1 MAVVVQDSY
10 LVGLIG
16 SGIGPSLSPALHER
30 EAQRQG
36 LRYAYR
42 LLDIDVLGVRPEAVG
57 DLLSAARER
66 GFDGLNITHPCKQLV
81 LPHLD
86 ALTPQAE
93 ALGAVNTVVVEDG
106 RTVGHNTDVT
116 GFAASFARGLPDVPL
131 ERVVQLGAGGAGAA
145 VAHAV
150 LTLGAGLVTVVDALS
165 DRAAGLAASLNRHF
179 GPGRAEA
186 AGPDRLAALLARAD
200 GVVHATPTGMAAHP
214 GLPFAAE
221 LLRPGLWV
229 ADVVYRPLETELLR
243 AARAVGCA
251 VLDGG
256 GMAVFQAADAFRL
269 FTGREPDS
277 AAMLADFA
285 GMAGGA
291 QNPAGHAVRQPH
303 DSRPGHHPGPHQG
316 I

>member
-30 EAQRQG
+30 EAERQG
-36 LRYAYR
+36 LRYDYR

-57 DLLSAARER
+57 ELLRAARDR

-81 LPHLD
+81 VPHLD
-86 ALTPQAE
+86 ALAPQAE

-116 GFAASFARGLPDVPL
+116 GFAASFARGLPDVAL

-145 VAHAV
+145 VAHAA
-150 LTLGAGLVTVVDALS
+150 LTLGAGRVTVVDALA

-186 AGPDRLAALLARAD
+186 AAPDRLAALLAHAD

-214 GLPFAAE
+214 GLPFPAE

-243 AARAVGCA
+243 TARATGCA

-256 GMAVFQAADAFRL
+256 GMAVFQAVDAFRL

-291 QNPAGHAVRQPH
+291 QHSTGHAL
-303 DSRPGHHPGPHQG
+303 
-316 I
+316 